1 MSDHES
7 EAQTRRKRIDPQL
20 KAVGWE
26 IVPFVEGMS
35 TANGPADYALF
46 LDGQIVGVIEAKKVS
61 RGAAGILTQAER
73 YATGITV
80 SPHNFRGRRV
90 PFLYSTN
97 GEAIYFHDVRE
108 ELAVSRS
115 LQKFHTPDALR
126 GLLARLTHGMAMLLH
141 SS

>member
-1 MSDHES
+1 MSEHES

-26 IVPFVEGMS
+26 IVPFVEGMPTGNLTHHAVEEFE

-73 YATGITV
+73 YAAGIGEPCTV
-80 SPHNFRGRRV
+80 MRCITRRW
-90 PFLYSTN
+90 PW
-97 GEAIYFHDVRE
+97 
-108 ELAVSRS
+108 
-115 LQKFHTPDALR
+115 
-126 GLLARLTHGMAMLLH
+126 
-141 SS
+141 